1 MKHNDIFGKAHWIM
15 GDISS
20 VSPVFRK
27 TINVNK
33 VKKADITIAAMGFF
47 ELYINGAKVGDDLFL
62 PLNTDYEPR
71 HNIKYGD
78 EPFEEELSHRLYCPQ
93 YDITSY
99 LKEGNNIIGIMT
111 GDGWYGLSFGKIK
124 LCFNINIEYENGNR
138 ESFFSDENVVYTNGY
153 VKESHV
159 QVGEIQDYKEYDDNW
174 FFESFD
180 DSLWKKSI
188 ITKVPNTEFFYQ
200 DCPAD
205 KIIRHLSPVCI
216 KENGDIKI
224 YDIGEN
230 ITGYPILKTYA
241 TDDTITIRYGE
252 LIDTNNELKAENIYH
267 QHTIIKNDGKP
278 RIVHSKFTWHGFRYF
293 EVKGNAEVID
303 CVVIHS
309 DVEIT
314 SSFSCSNDTLN
325 WLYNAYI
332 RTQLDNMHC
341 GIPSDCPHAERLG
354 YTGDGQLLCDTAMTL
369 LGAEK
374 FYKKWI
380 YDISDCQDRKTGHI
394 QYTAP
399 FMPAGGGPGGWGS
412 AIVNV
417 PFTYYKHYGDME
429 ILNEI
434 YPQMLKYLE
443 YLESHSEDGLVIS
456 DRPGV
461 WCLGDWCFPEQ
472 AFLNDMN
479 AIKLPPE
486 FVNTYFYIKS
496 MEKIK
501 EIEDILKI
509 SENKEM
515 LDERIKKKKLAIEKA
530 FYDKETGDFCKN
542 VQGANAFALDIS
554 LGDERTYY
562 NFIKN
567 YEEKR
572 HYDTGIFG
580 TDIVTRLLFETGR
593 SDLAVSLLTS
603 KNEISFYTQKKKG
616 ATTLTEYW
624 NGVRSQNHP
633 MFGAVTKYLIQYV
646 LGIKQIGSKNFE
658 NIIVE
663 PACVPYIDWA
673 EGFITTKSGKIYVK
687 YTTENNTVKF
697 SIQADKNI
705 TAIFRFGKFEKE
717 IDSNKENIFIISN
730 NEFVVSPCYTQN
742 KR

>member
-1 MKHNDIFGKAHWIM
+1 MKHHEIFDKANWIT
-15 GDISS
+15 GDDAST
-20 VSPVFRK
+20 SPVFRK
-27 TINVNK
+27 TINVKN
-33 VKKADITIAAMGFF
+33 VKKADITIAVMGFF
-47 ELYINGAKVGDDLFL
+47 ELYINGAKVSDDLFL
-62 PLNTDYEPR
+62 SLNTNYEPR
-71 HNIKYGD
+71 YNIQYGD
-78 EPFEEELSHRLYCPQ
+78 EPFNEELSHRLYCPQ

-124 LCFNINIEYENGNR
+124 LCFKINIEYENGNKDCI
-138 ESFFSDENVVYTNGY
+138 FSDENVVYADGY
-153 VKESHV
+153 VKESNV
-159 QVGEIQDYKEYDDNW
+159 QVGEIQDYNGYDDSW
-174 FFESFD
+174 FFETFD

-188 ITKVPNTEFFYQ
+188 ITKIPDTELFYQ

-216 KENGDIKI
+216 KEKDDIKI

-230 ITGYPILKTYA
+230 ITGYPILKTNA
-241 TDDTITIRYGE
+241 TDDIITIRYGE
-252 LIDTNNELKAENIYH
+252 LIDTNNELKIENTYH
-267 QHTIIKNDGKP
+267 QRTIITNNGKA

-293 EVKGNAEVID
+293 EVEGDAEVID

-309 DVEIT
+309 NVEVT

-325 WLYNAYI
+325 WLYNAYV

-369 LGAEK
+369 LDAEK

-380 YDISDCQDRKTGHI
+380 YDISDCQDRKTGHV

-412 AIVNV
+412 AIVSV
-417 PFTYYKHYGDME
+417 PYAYYKHYGNE
-429 ILNEI
+429 KILKDL
-434 YPQMLKYLE
+434 YPQMIKYLE
-443 YLESHSEDGLVIS
+443 FLENHSKDDLVIS
-456 DRPGV
+456 DRAGV

-496 MEKIK
+496 MEKII
-501 EIEDILKI
+501 EIENILKI
-509 SENKEM
+509 SDNQKT
-515 LDERIKKKKLAIEKA
+515 LAERIKNKKLAIEKA
-530 FYDKETGDFCKN
+530 FFDKETGNFCKN
-542 VQGANAFALDIS
+542 VQGANAFALDIG
-554 LGDERTYY
+554 LGEEQTYN

-567 YEEKR
+567 YEEKG

-580 TDIVTRLLFETGR
+580 TDIVTRLLFERGR
-593 SDLAVSLLTS
+593 SDLAISLLTS
-603 KNEISFYTQKKKG
+603 ENEISFYTQKKKG

-624 NGVRSQNHP
+624 TGVRSQNHP

-646 LGIKQIGSKNFE
+646 LGIKQTGNKNFE
-658 NIIVE
+658 NIIIE
-663 PACVPYIDWA
+663 PVCVPYIDRA
-673 EGFITTKSGKIYVK
+673 EGFITTKNGKISVK
-687 YTTENNTVKF
+687 YTTENNVVKF
-697 SIQADKNI
+697 SIKVDKNI
-705 TAIFRFGKFEKE
+705 KAIFQFGKFEQE
-717 IDSNKENIFIISN
+717 IDSDKENIYI
-730 NEFVVSPCYTQN
+730 VSAPL
-742 KR
+742 